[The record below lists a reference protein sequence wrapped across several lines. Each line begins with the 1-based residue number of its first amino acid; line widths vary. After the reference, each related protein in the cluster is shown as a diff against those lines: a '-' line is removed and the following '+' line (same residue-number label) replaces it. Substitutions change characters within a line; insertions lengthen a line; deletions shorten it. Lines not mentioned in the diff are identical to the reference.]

1 MEYLIQHAQQ
11 SIRISAQYVT
21 DQRIIAM
28 LDKKQLLDLRIRSND
43 TVDNYL
49 LRDLL
54 GPKVVNLQK
63 TPYSHDK
70 MFIIDGKY
78 LMIGSM
84 NFSDN
89 ALDSNR
95 EIGIILTD
103 PKLIQQVEKEF

>member
-1 MEYLIQHAQQ
+1 MEYLINNAQK

-28 LDKKQLLDLRIRSND
+28 LDKKQLLDLRIRTND
-43 TVDNYL
+43 TVDNYP

-54 GPKVVNLQK
+54 GPKVVKLQK

-70 MFIIDGKY
+70 MLIIDGKY

>member
-1 MEYLIQHAQQ
+1 MEYLINNAKQ

-21 DQRIIAM
+21 DKRIM
-28 LDKKQLLDLRIRSND
+28 DLLDTKQSLDLRIRTND
-43 TVDNYL
+43 TVDNIP

-54 GPKVVNLQK
+54 GPKVVTLQK

-70 MFIIDGKY
+70 MLMVDGKY

-89 ALDSNR
+89 ALDNNR

-103 PKLIQQVEKEF
+103 PKLIQQV

>member
-1 MEYLIQHAQQ
+1 MEYLIKHAQQ

-21 DQRIIAM
+21 DKRIMDLLSA
-28 LDKKQLLDLRIRSND
+28 KQSLDLRIRTND
-43 TVDNYL
+43 TVDNVP
-49 LRDLL
+49 LRDFL
-54 GPKVVNLQK
+54 GPKVVTLQK

-70 MFIIDGKY
+70 MLIVDGKY

-89 ALDSNR
+89 ALDNNR

>member
-1 MEYLIQHAQQ
+1 MEYLINNAQK

-43 TVDNYL
+43 TVDNYP

-70 MFIIDGKY
+70 MLIIDGKY